1 MSIDQQIAGINKLL
15 DEVHKISA
23 TIIPSK
29 KREKLIKSYY
39 HGILTHFE
47 SALFLLEKQHYPSV
61 FILTRTNLD
70 ILFKAFYVLLQ
81 IKNEDDIDK
90 IFLDKYKF
98 PKFHEMAKI
107 LDSKME
113 DRDLQDK
120 FFNQFTQNGLGI
132 YAALSDSIHCGKNS
146 LKVFDNIHPK
156 FNSKEIEEL
165 ITLNKNISIFAT
177 MILLLAFKRGEE
189 LSVFMQS
196 NKL

>member
-1 MSIDQQIAGINKLL
+1 
-15 DEVHKISA
+15 
-23 TIIPSK
+23 
-29 KREKLIKSYY
+29 
-39 HGILTHFE
+39 LTHFE

-70 ILFKAFYVLLQ
+70 IFFKAFYVLLQ

-90 IFLDKYKF
+90 IFLDEYKF

-177 MILLLAFKRGEE
+177 MVLLLAFKRGKE